1 MKVDIQRIRAGAAGA
16 EAAGFLLPGQQAL
29 IHQQGW
35 LKMLAPRAAGGVELA
50 LPQVVRLE
58 EAIAEADGSMGWVVT
73 LCAGAGW
80 FAGFLPPDTARGII
94 STPNV
99 CLAGSGA
106 PTGFADKDGEG
117 YRIAG
122 RWDIASGA
130 PMATHFTLNAVL
142 REDGQA
148 LAGPDGALR
157 IRAFVVPAAK
167 VVVEPTWRS
176 FGMKG
181 SASHSYRVEGAWVPA
196 SHGFT
201 IDPDFATAPGT
212 LYRFPFMLLAWV
224 TLAANLSGMARH
236 FLALA
241 QEIVAARRQ
250 PPASAQDAL
259 ARAAVALEGA
269 RERMYALLDQ
279 AWARAEGGGEGGR
292 VDEALDAQLREA
304 SMALVLA
311 ARRAV
316 GDIYPY
322 CGLRAAQEDADINRV
337 WRDFHTASQH
347 ALFTP

>member
-1 MKVDIQRIRAGAAGA
+1 MKVDIERIRAGASGA
-16 EAAGFLLPGQQAL
+16 EAAGFLLADQQAL

-35 LKMLAPRAAGGVELA
+35 LKMLAPRAAGGAEMP

-80 FAGFLPPDTARGII
+80 FAGFLPPESAREII
-94 STPNV
+94 ATPNV

-106 PTGFADKDGEG
+106 PTGFADTEGDG
-117 YRIAG
+117 YRITG

-142 REDGQA
+142 RENG
-148 LAGPDGALR
+148 LPLTGPDGGPQ
-157 IRAFVVPAAK
+157 IQAFVVPAAQ
-167 VVVEPTWRS
+167 VVIEPTWRS

-181 SASHSYRVEGAWVPA
+181 SASHSYRIDGAWVPA

-201 IDPDFATAPGT
+201 VDPAHATARGT

-241 QEIVAARRQ
+241 QDIVAVRRQ

-259 ARAAVALEGA
+259 ARAALALQGA
-269 RERMYALLDQ
+269 RERMVALLDQ
-279 AWARAEGGGEGGR
+279 AWAQAEGEDGR
-292 VDEALDAQLREA
+292 VEEALDAQLREA

-322 CGLRAAQEDADINRV
+322 CGLRAAQEDSEINRV